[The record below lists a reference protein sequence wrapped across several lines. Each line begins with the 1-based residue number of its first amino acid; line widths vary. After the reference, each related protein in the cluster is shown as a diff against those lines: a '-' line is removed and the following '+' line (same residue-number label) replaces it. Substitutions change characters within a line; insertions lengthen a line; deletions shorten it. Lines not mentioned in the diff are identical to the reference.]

1 MSNLDLLL
9 TRIKKDPEAF
19 REIVVSYQE
28 SLFRFLSRYK
38 LPNAIIEEIAQ
49 ETFLR
54 TYKNISRYD
63 PQYGEDKA
71 ASFSTWL
78 FTIAKRLAINE
89 LDRSS
94 YKNTTPLIDE
104 LHVESMDAV
113 SIENYVS
120 LTDSLDK
127 KQQKTLI
134 QAAILRLPDHYRD
147 ALMLHIYSDLPLQA
161 IADIEECPIG
171 TIKSRI
177 CRAKDMLRSIINNPT
192 EVKP

>member
-1 MSNLDLLL
+1 MSNLDPLI

-19 REIVVSYQE
+19 REIVVTYQE

-38 LPNAIIEEIAQ
+38 LPNAMIEEIAQ

-54 TYKNISRYD
+54 TYKNIFRYD
-63 PQYGEDKA
+63 AQYGEGKA

-89 LDRSS
+89 LNRSS
-94 YKNTTPLIDE
+94 YKNTTPLSDE
-104 LHVESMDAV
+104 LHVESMEAV
-113 SIENYVS
+113 STEDYVS

-127 KQQKTLI
+127 KQQETLI

-147 ALMLHIYSDLPLQA
+147 ALMLHIYSDLPLQI

-177 CRAKDMLRSIINNPT
+177 CRAKDMLRSIIHNPT